1 MKAVAQYSIFNIH
14 LIIFIFSLGSPPA
27 RYVCDLLYKKALS
40 RRGKSLWKMM
50 LQTGFVAV
58 CKTSGDVSNLTRVP
72 GKLRVVFAVKF
83 SISVLLGAGPL
94 PRTLLLLSP
103 QHAVVRRNALLSVA
117 ACFFSFFGGGLVSV
131 DPPLPFSPFQIPLFR
146 HDSWE
151 GAVSA
156 RHWGRG
162 LSRWGDWCETRLG
175 RHTVPLRA
183 FTGI

>member
-1 MKAVAQYSIFNIH
+1 MKAVVQYSIFTCLFLFLAWGALQHAMCVIY
-14 LIIFIFSLGSPPA
+14 L
-27 RYVCDLLYKKALS
+27 KK
-40 RRGKSLWKMM
+40 RGKSLWKMM

-58 CKTSGDVSNLTRVP
+58 CKQAATSRISHVFL
-72 GKLRVVFAVKF
+72 GKLRAVFAVKF

-103 QHAVVRRNALLSVA
+103 RHAVVRRNALLSVA
-117 ACFFSFFGGGLVSV
+117 ACFFLFLVGGLVSF